1 MPYTQ
6 NWGISRNAFQ
16 SPLND
21 NEVDTDPNAD
31 KDIIDE
37 NNSIAG
43 AYNDLYKSTVFGKA
57 AEAVA
62 GGDANFWQ
70 KGLNW
75 INKNTRRHMGIQ
87 GMNLLTGDT
96 SQNEN
101 LDNRLDAAQDIW
113 TLSSA
118 AAGATGYGEVASVP
132 MDLANMAFSGKRALD
147 HAWDKWGF
155 GDRKDKENLKPG
167 THLGYAGW
175 HGVETIPAL
184 GTIAAVGRVGGKH
197 APKVMQYGKK
207 LLEKSADKLPSL
219 VQKTLFKGRNLSGGA
234 HGVSQVADM
243 AHVVKSANA
252 QTGFTDKINEVLSTN
267 TKDIPK
273 NILSVPTAITSFGPK
288 VASLLFKPNEEKS
301 EETTQPNEEKSEET
315 TQPSTKKRMTI
326 PSGNPMTIAKKYG
339 L

>member
-6 NWGISRNAFQ
+6 NWGVSRNAFQ
-16 SPLND
+16 SPLHD
-21 NEVDTDPNAD
+21 NGEEEAPATN
-31 KDIIDE
+31 IIKE
-37 NNSIAG
+37 NNSIAD
-43 AYNDLYKSTVFGKA
+43 AYNDIYKSTVFGKA

-75 INKNTRRHMGIQ
+75 IGEKAKGSGQIQ
-87 GMNLLTGDT
+87 GLNLLTGDT
-96 SQNEN
+96 SQNKN
-101 LDNRLDAAQDIW
+101 LDSKLDAAQDMW
-113 TLSSA
+113 TLASA
-118 AAGATGYGEVASVP
+118 TAGATGVGEAASVP
-132 MDLANMAFSGKRALD
+132 MDLMNMAFSGKRALD

-207 LLEKSADKLPSL
+207 ILEKGADELPSL
-219 VQKTLFKGRNLSGGA
+219 VQKILFKGKNLTGGA

-243 AHVVKSANA
+243 AHVARSANA
-252 QTGFTDKINEVLSTN
+252 QTGFTDKIDKALSNN

-273 NILSVPTAITSFGPK
+273 NILSVPTALTSLGAK
-288 VASLLFKPNEEKS
+288 AASFYLSPNEENS
-301 EETTQPNEEKSEET
+301 EEVTQP
-315 TQPSTKKRMTI
+315 PTKKRMTI

>member
-6 NWGISRNAFQ
+6 KWGVSRNAFQ
-16 SPLND
+16 SPLHD
-21 NEVDTDPNAD
+21 NGEEETPATN
-31 KDIIDE
+31 IIKE
-37 NNSIAG
+37 NNSIAD

-75 INKNTRRHMGIQ
+75 VGKKTKRHMGIQ

-101 LDNRLDAAQDIW
+101 LDNKLDTAQDMW

-118 AAGATGYGEVASVP
+118 TAGATGVGEAASVP
-132 MDLANMAFSGKRALD
+132 MDLMNMAFSGKRSLD

-167 THLGYAGW
+167 KHLGYAGW

-184 GTIAAVGRVGGKH
+184 GTMAAFGRVGGKY
-197 APKVMQYGKK
+197 APKILRYGDDILKNA
-207 LLEKSADKLPSL
+207 STKLP
-219 VQKTLFKGRNLSGGA
+219 KELFKGKPLQSGRHGVAQIADATHVGLSG
-234 HGVSQVADM
+234 VSTVDHALDSSE
-243 AHVVKSANA
+243 VKGSA
-252 QTGFTDKINEVLSTN
+252 TG
-267 TKDIPK
+267 IPK
-273 NILSVPTAITSFGPK
+273 PLATSPTVVSSLGPK
-288 VASLLFKPNEEKS
+288 IAGLLSGPNKEKSEEKS
-301 EETTQPNEEKSEET
+301 EEATKP
-315 TQPSTKKRMTI
+315 PTKKRMSI

>member
-6 NWGISRNAFQ
+6 TFGFSRASSVVGGNAFQ
-16 SPLND
+16 SPLNN

-31 KDIIDE
+31 EDIIE
-37 NNSIAG
+37 QNNDTAN

-57 AEAVA
+57 ESAVA
-62 GGDANFWQ
+62 SGDANFLQ

-75 INKNTRRHMGIQ
+75 LGKNTKRNVGLQ

-118 AAGATGYGEVASVP
+118 AAGATGFGEVASVP
-132 MDLANMAFSGKRALD
+132 MDLMNMAFSGKRSLD

-167 THLGYAGW
+167 AHLGFAGW

-197 APKVMQYGKK
+197 TPKVMQYGKK
-207 LLEKSADKLPSL
+207 ILEKGADKLPGL
-219 VQKTLFKGRNLSGGA
+219 AQKILFKGRNLSGGA

-243 AHVVKSANA
+243 AHVARSANT
-252 QTGFTDKINEVLSTN
+252 QTGFTDKIDKALSNN

-273 NILSVPTAITSFGPK
+273 NILSVPTALTSLGAK
-288 VASLLFKPNEEKS
+288 AASFYLSPNEENS
-301 EETTQPNEEKSEET
+301 EEVTQP
-315 TQPSTKKRMTI
+315 PTKKRMTI

>member
-6 NWGISRNAFQ
+6 NWGVSRSQ
-16 SPLND
+16 SPFNALIPPVEKKEVKEFAP
-21 NEVDTDPNAD
+21 EVDTSPDAD
-31 KDIIDE
+31 KDIIE
-37 NNSIAG
+37 QNNSIAG

-57 AEAVA
+57 ESAVA
-62 GGDANFWQ
+62 SGDANFIQ

-75 INKNTRRHMGIQ
+75 VGKKTKGHMGIQ

-132 MDLANMAFSGKRALD
+132 MDLMNMAFSGKRSLD

-207 LLEKSADKLPSL
+207 LLDYGGDKLPGLAQKILFKGKQLNTAGPTHAIANIADAVHVGKSAD
-219 VQKTLFKGRNLSGGA
+219 
-234 HGVSQVADM
+234 
-243 AHVVKSANA
+243 A
-252 QTGFTDKINEVLSTN
+252 QTGISEKISNAFKN
-267 TKDIPK
+267 QPTK
-273 NILSVPTAITSFGPK
+273 PTATFVGGGKIGAKMATWF
-288 VASLLFKPNEEKS
+288 L
-301 EETTQPNEEKSEET
+301 QPNKEKSEET